1 MLRSIVN
8 YAIIERE
15 DYINMI
21 LMIVVLMTAMQQS
34 NTTAAELAREY
45 IVNIAVELLTA
56 ISFLPSLCS

>member
-1 MLRSIVN
+1 
-8 YAIIERE
+8 
-15 DYINMI
+15 MI

-45 IVNIAVELLTA
+45 IINIAVELLTA